1 MGLKVWAYVA
11 LAATLIGAAGFA
23 YSRVYRAGYNA
34 AVVLQQQIA
43 IKRQNVAIAE
53 ARLEWEATA
62 AAAEVEIRI
71 EERIVERIRVV
82 EREIPTVVERIVE
95 VTPECNDLGGDF
107 LRVYND
113 AIRASHNREDSG
125 SDTATE
131 PDQPMS

>member
-1 MGLKVWAYVA
+1 MGLKLFAMGAFGIALISFSVWAYGK
-11 LAATLIGAAGFA
+11 IYSSGF
-23 YSRVYRAGYNA
+23 NA
-34 AVVLQQQIA
+34 AVVEQQQIA
-43 IKRQNVAIAE
+43 IKRQNVAIVE

-95 VTPECNDLGGDF
+95 VTPECNDLGTDF

-113 AIRASHNREDSG
+113 AIRAGHRREDDSP
-125 SDTATE
+125 DTTTE
-131 PDQPMS
+131 SDQPMS

>member
-1 MGLKVWAYVA
+1 MGLKIWAYVA
-11 LAATLIGAAGFA
+11 LAATLIGAASFA

-34 AVVLQQQIA
+34 AIIVQQQIA
-43 IKRQNVAIAE
+43 IKRQNVAIVE

-82 EREIPTVVERIVE
+82 EREIPVVVERIVE
-95 VTPECNDLGGDF
+95 VTPECNDLGPEF

-113 AIRASHNREDSG
+113 AIRASHNRDDG
-125 SDTATE
+125 GPDTTTE